1 MLCHDRAGHRIHVRL
16 QFRWGDQQDA
26 GQRPAHG
33 AQWRDHHQY
42 ADEGQDG
49 GVDIWP
55 DPGPRRALYQHATE
69 EGHHVAGRHARRH
82 HPVLCIQRD
91 ELRPDAA
98 AGKDDRRPQRDVAAT
113 GHQRIHRIDQRIQRR
128 ADHQRAAD
136 PQHDRLQ
143 VPEAHGEALVEP
155 RLQRIGIGGQR
166 NQPRDQQRQP
176 GHDHVDQAIDAVED
190 DQRGI
195 GQQAEHHRG
204 QCQQQCAGNRQAQ
217 HALFGGGVEEMR
229 SVGGHA
235 WIVERSH
242 AALPSKATMLSPMVP
257 VA

>member
-1 MLCHDRAGHRIHVRL
+1 M
-16 QFRWGDQQDA
+16 
-26 GQRPAHG
+26 
-33 AQWRDHHQY
+33 
-42 ADEGQDG
+42 
-49 GVDIWP
+49 
-55 DPGPRRALYQHATE
+55 
-69 EGHHVAGRHARRH
+69 
-82 HPVLCIQRD
+82 
-91 ELRPDAA
+91 
-98 AGKDDRRPQRDVAAT
+98 
-113 GHQRIHRIDQRIQRR
+113 
-128 ADHQRAAD
+128 
-136 PQHDRLQ
+136 
-143 VPEAHGEALVEP
+143 
-155 RLQRIGIGGQR
+155 
-166 NQPRDQQRQP
+166 PRDQQRQP

-242 AALPSKATMLSPMVP
+242 AALPSKATMLAPMVP